1 MATVS
6 RMPVPV
12 RRTDSDV
19 SPKTI
24 IPPQD
29 STPRDAKVDYF
40 PDSNTVDGS
49 NTSVRASDD
58 DSSAH
63 KSSISFAPDPRPD
76 RSSSRESNQNQT
88 QNQDLMVQRK
98 SSTGSVSFR
107 RMTNPKLP
115 QGMPQQMSNSR
126 IRASSPD
133 HKRFQKHVAFD
144 NVPTGEPTKNN
155 AISFTLNVR
164 HKGYQARRRSRC
176 FMVGVDEH
184 AYSDYALQWLLEELV
199 DDGDEVVCVRVVEK
213 ELRFSNREY
222 REDAEKV
229 MRGILDR
236 NGNNRAINIVLEYAV
251 GKLHTTFQVL
261 MYQPAMLIVGT
272 RGRTLGGLQG
282 LVNTRNS
289 FSKYCLQYSPVPV
302 VVVRP
307 TEKRVKKKS
316 KRANDS
322 ARQTYVSMLAANSG
336 KHEADSEASSTYE
349 LEVQNSPD
357 EEAHQVARALGLPA
371 SFDPTIKPFNHS
383 QALNVRPHGPA
394 TVSASNEAPEDRRLV
409 KDDASAAGESDD
421 EDDGESDDDS
431 GEFEVVSGQQALDQE
446 KLKQLHKMEV
456 GEAAALKMKVD
467 EDIDEEDDTPH
478 RLQDIDSHEHNPE
491 AGRDSMEL
499 ETMSRVTKDDN
510 DVEDE
515 AREESFA
522 GVTDTTNGSRENPQ
536 NQRPNPELPAE
547 DQRSSVDLGAQDQ
560 LGRGPGDGRGGG
572 RDNGNYAN
580 GNADGG
586 LNGGDNATSRRG
598 DACEIPPRPVT
609 LASSI
614 SALPFLFICISTSIL
629 VVRHVFP
636 RLSTDADSRDGEDH
650 VLPTH
655 APACLRQVHA
665 EHGAKSWRRRGAA
678 WTFGLTVGLAATLGA
693 LIMDEII
700 EVVNADSR
708 NLALRITVPSL
719 LFLLVVLVPW
729 LECRSVVTS
738 AGWSFQRTAKG
749 KLPRF
754 AWGLHAALFM
764 GWLFAFWSVGQAV
777 PEGAMRRM
785 SNGSG
790 SLSDMLTRGCLE
802 RIGVV
807 GISLMALL
815 SGFAAVS
822 SPWHA
827 LMDLTARRKR
837 PVTDTDVARKQAG
850 WDTANEMLL
859 TKRHRLQFLERK
871 TSAAQ
876 TGASAKGSGLVGKV
890 MGSLRGATGDEA
902 EIRLLRLE
910 IAGLETMEANLA
922 SGVSLLKSHRAATV
936 RASTPLGRLFLV
948 PSQLFSLYC
957 LYRIGATTITTI
969 RRAYSPT
976 SSFAN
981 TDPINRFLS
990 ILARHW
996 DPKLDQLAWARLISF
1011 ALSGV
1016 ILVASANSVV
1026 QTFHL
1031 FAKWTPGL
1039 LRQAQAN
1046 LALVVGQIAAT
1057 YVISAAL
1064 LLRSQLPSA
1073 LGSAVGSVL
1082 RGALSP
1088 AFVDGWFEGWFLVGS
1103 LVTAIGIWVG
1113 RKLGG
1118 EDEWDEY
1125 GMEEVGAKMS

>member
-522 GVTDTTNGSRENPQ
+522 RVTDTTNGSRENPQ

-598 DACEIPPRPVT
+598 GRLRDLVGG
-609 LASSI
+609 
-614 SALPFLFICISTSIL
+614 FIYL
-629 VVRHVFP
+629 W
-636 RLSTDADSRDGEDH
+636 
-650 VLPTH
+650 
-655 APACLRQVHA
+655 CLDL
-665 EHGAKSWRRRGAA
+665 RRG
-678 WTFGLTVGLAATLGA
+678 TL
-693 LIMDEII
+693 E
-700 EVVNADSR
+700 
-708 NLALRITVPSL
+708 
-719 LFLLVVLVPW
+719 
-729 LECRSVVTS
+729 
-738 AGWSFQRTAKG
+738 
-749 KLPRF
+749 
-754 AWGLHAALFM
+754 
-764 GWLFAFWSVGQAV
+764 
-777 PEGAMRRM
+777 
-785 SNGSG
+785 
-790 SLSDMLTRGCLE
+790 
-802 RIGVV
+802 
-807 GISLMALL
+807 
-815 SGFAAVS
+815 
-822 SPWHA
+822 
-827 LMDLTARRKR
+827 
-837 PVTDTDVARKQAG
+837 
-850 WDTANEMLL
+850 
-859 TKRHRLQFLERK
+859 
-871 TSAAQ
+871 
-876 TGASAKGSGLVGKV
+876 
-890 MGSLRGATGDEA
+890 
-902 EIRLLRLE
+902 
-910 IAGLETMEANLA
+910 
-922 SGVSLLKSHRAATV
+922 
-936 RASTPLGRLFLV
+936 LGR
-948 PSQLFSLYC
+948 
-957 LYRIGATTITTI
+957 
-969 RRAYSPT
+969 
-976 SSFAN
+976 
-981 TDPINRFLS
+981 
-990 ILARHW
+990 
-996 DPKLDQLAWARLISF
+996 
-1011 ALSGV
+1011 
-1016 ILVASANSVV
+1016 
-1026 QTFHL
+1026 
-1031 FAKWTPGL
+1031 
-1039 LRQAQAN
+1039 
-1046 LALVVGQIAAT
+1046 
-1057 YVISAAL
+1057 
-1064 LLRSQLPSA
+1064 
-1073 LGSAVGSVL
+1073 
-1082 RGALSP
+1082 
-1088 AFVDGWFEGWFLVGS
+1088 
-1103 LVTAIGIWVG
+1103 
-1113 RKLGG
+1113 
-1118 EDEWDEY
+1118 
-1125 GMEEVGAKMS
+1125 